1 MFWGESE
8 SGSYDFNSDISV
20 EFCADFDVSSYLTVD
35 HEIDICVDISGNEAS
50 FAIDVQ
56 AFGDDS
62 ATELNLVVVVNDDWS
77 SITATGYAAVA

>member
-1 MFWGESE
+1 MSWGEHE
-8 SGSYDFNSDISV
+8 VGSYNFDSDISM

-35 HEIDICVDISGNEAS
+35 HEIDICVDIDGNEAS

-56 AFGDDS
+56 AFGNDS